1 MTCHGNSGEVP
12 ADPASRRV
20 SARGTENSLS
30 MRIDRSYLK
39 GESVSDRQQGI
50 CAEFYPDGALKHLAN
65 YREGEQRGWALD
77 LDAQGT
83 RATVTKVEAYQ
94 PSEEE
99 GEGSYATWVEDWIG
113 IIFEEA
119 KLVLR
124 CNFCGKTRHEVRKLI
139 AGPNCFICDE
149 CVGLCQ
155 EILAGEVV

>member
-1 MTCHGNSGEVP
+1 
-12 ADPASRRV
+12 
-20 SARGTENSLS
+20 
-30 MRIDRSYLK
+30 MRIDRSYLR
-39 GESVSDRQQGI
+39 GETVSDRQQGI

-65 YREGEQRGWALD
+65 YREGEQCGWALD

-94 PSEEE
+94 PSKEE

-119 KLVLR
+119 EFVLR
-124 CNFCGKTRHEVRKLI
+124 CTFCGKTRNQVRKLI
-139 AGPNCFICDE
+139 AGPTCFICDE

-155 EILAGEVV
+155 EILASEVV